1 MGEPRRIVIVGT
13 GLAGAT
19 AAGALRDKGYT
30 GEVLMLGQEAH
41 RPYELP
47 ALSKGI
53 LLGQTDEP
61 DWVHDEDT
69 YARRDIELR
78 LSTVVSEIR
87 LAAHEVVS
95 EDGTHHPFDRLLLA
109 TGSQPRRPVMTGVH
123 LDGLHLLRTLD
134 DARALRAELDAGRR
148 VVIVGAGWIGC
159 EVAAAAR
166 RNGCEVTVVEPMPL
180 PLYRILGDTIAEV
193 FHDLHA
199 EEGVTWK
206 LGVGVFGFTGDEAG
220 RVTGVSLDDGSE
232 LPSDVTVVAVG
243 AAPRVEL
250 AHAAGLELAGAVS
263 GGGLDVDECLR
274 TSAPDVYAAGDI
286 AAHAHPRYGHRVRV
300 EHWATAKDQ
309 GAHVAGNLL
318 GGAEPYTASPY
329 FFSDQYDLGLEF
341 RGIADPMADELV
353 VRGDLRAREF
363 IAFWVRGD
371 EVRGALNVNM
381 WDDGDALS
389 ALVDGDIRVDR
400 TKLADGDLASLVG

>member
-1 MGEPRRIVIVGT
+1 VIVGS

-19 AAGALRDKGYT
+19 AAGALRDGGYS
-30 GEVLMLGQEAH
+30 GQVLLLGQEEH
-41 RPYELP
+41 HPYELP

-53 LLGQTDEP
+53 LLGERTEP
-61 DWVHDEDT
+61 DWVHDAAS
-69 YARRDIELR
+69 YAKRDIELR
-78 LSTVVSEIR
+78 LATAVRQVRVAER
-87 LAAHEVVS
+87 EVV
-95 EDGTHHPFDRLLLA
+95 EADGTAHPYDRLLLA

-134 DARALRAELDAGRR
+134 DARGLRAELRAGRR

-166 RNGCEVTVVEPMPL
+166 RSGCEVTVVEPMPL
-180 PLYRILGDTIAEV
+180 PLYRVLGDTIADV
-193 FHDLHA
+193 FRDLHA
-199 EEGVTWK
+199 EEGVVWK
-206 LGVGVFGFTGDEAG
+206 LGVGVFGFTGDADG

-250 AHAAGLELAGAVS
+250 AHTAGLELAGATA
-263 GGGLDVDECLR
+263 GGGVTVDECLR
-274 TSAPDVYAAGDI
+274 TSAPDVYAVGDI
-286 AAHAHPRYGHRVRV
+286 ASQSRHGRRMRV
-300 EHWATAKDQ
+300 EHWANAKDQ
-309 GAHVAGNLL
+309 GAHVAGNLV
-318 GGAEPYTASPY
+318 GGAEPHTASPF

-341 RGIADPMADELV
+341 RGVADPLADELV
-353 VRGDLRAREF
+353 VRGDLAAREF

-371 EVRGALNVNM
+371 EVRAAMNVNV
-381 WDDGDALS
+381 WDAGDVLS
-389 ALVDGDIRVDR
+389 ALVDGDSRVDR